1 MINQDSRKMIE
12 QVVRNL
18 ASLKLRSCGIAVSG
32 GSDSIALF
40 HIMTEWES
48 KNKPEILVASVDH
61 GLRSESRSE
70 VEFVKKIC
78 EMKNVK
84 HFSLKPTANIS
95 EVQGNL
101 QDNAR
106 SARYQLLRN
115 WAISNDLQS
124 ILVGHTLDDQEE
136 NLLIRFL
143 RGSGVDGL
151 ASMENMVV
159 RNGISW
165 IRPLLK
171 FRKEELRNY
180 LRNNNYSWI
189 DDPSNYDEK
198 YKRVKMRK
206 LLKQLKSNDLITPNF
221 VKTADHM
228 LRTSKLSKEIA
239 KSNSKTLLSF
249 NVVGQ
254 ITFEVEKFSKLFEDT
269 QFRILSGI
277 ISWFSGKFYK
287 PRFSQLENI
296 HNKILNL
303 KRMGATLG
311 GTVFKKKNGVVTV
324 MRELASIE
332 ENYLVKEEKFIWDNR
347 WLITLKPETKGKL
360 YVKPYGLLGLDDHS
374 FSITSEFDKSA
385 LAPIPTITT
394 NKSVKFVPLSNLEYD
409 IDIKLLNQDNEFYK
423 FF

>member
-1 MINQDSRKMIE
+1 MINQDSGKMIE
-12 QVVRNL
+12 QVVSNL
-18 ASLKLRSCGIAVSG
+18 ASLKLSSCGIAVSG

-48 KNKPEILVASVDH
+48 ENKPEILVASVDH
-61 GLRSESRSE
+61 GLRPESRSE

-95 EVQGNL
+95 EAQGNL

-151 ASMENMVV
+151 DSMENMVV

-189 DDPSNYDEK
+189 DNPSN
-198 YKRVKMRK
+198 R
-206 LLKQLKSNDLITPNF
+206 
-221 VKTADHM
+221 
-228 LRTSKLSKEIA
+228 
-239 KSNSKTLLSF
+239 
-249 NVVGQ
+249 
-254 ITFEVEKFSKLFEDT
+254 
-269 QFRILSGI
+269 
-277 ISWFSGKFYK
+277 
-287 PRFSQLENI
+287 
-296 HNKILNL
+296 
-303 KRMGATLG
+303 
-311 GTVFKKKNGVVTV
+311 
-324 MRELASIE
+324 
-332 ENYLVKEEKFIWDNR
+332 
-347 WLITLKPETKGKL
+347 
-360 YVKPYGLLGLDDHS
+360 
-374 FSITSEFDKSA
+374 SE
-385 LAPIPTITT
+385 
-394 NKSVKFVPLSNLEYD
+394 
-409 IDIKLLNQDNEFYK
+409 
-423 FF
+423 